1 MSRSPIV
8 GPLQVVAKP
17 LGLLASFTWS
27 NFRWIV
33 LGIGVLFVFVVTVGV
48 TLNFDH
54 PPVVSIQRGYRGTG
68 AIMHYNPRLI
78 QASLERNRL
87 PDPEPAI
94 DPSGQPSSAVYQNI
108 KVLKNLDSDEFLR
121 LMAAFATW
129 NYPEVGCAGCHS
141 VENMADD
148 ALYQKNVARRM
159 IQMVWYINSQW
170 KSHVGNVGV
179 TCYTCHRGQA
189 MPRGVWYTA
198 PSLTRGLAETG
209 TGKNHPS
216 AVAGLTSLPYDP
228 LTPFLLDADQI
239 RVQGTT
245 ALPAGNRES
254 IKQADWTYALMIHF
268 AESLGVSC
276 NYCHN
281 TRAFGEWD
289 QSSPQRVTAWHGIE
303 MVRALNNQIMLPL
316 HDTFPRGRLGTLG
329 DSPKI
334 SCNTCHQGAYKP
346 FYGASPL
353 VGYPELAGPEAGAQ
367 PAGGG
372 AVQ

>member
-1 MSRSPIV
+1 MMRPLTA
-8 GPLQVVAKP
+8 PLQVIAKP
-17 LGLLASFTWS
+17 LGALAGFTWG
-27 NFRWIV
+27 NLRWV
-33 LGIGVLFVFVVTVGV
+33 ALGTAGLLGFVIAVGLAL
-48 TLNFDH
+48 TLSH
-54 PPVVSIQRGYRGTG
+54 PPMVSIQRGYRGTG
-68 AIMHYNPRLI
+68 MILNYDPRLVE
-78 QASLERNRL
+78 ASIGRNRL
-87 PDPEPAI
+87 PDPEPTI

-121 LMAAFATW
+121 LMAAITTW
-129 NYPEVGCAGCHS
+129 VEPETGCAGCHS

-170 KSHVGNVGV
+170 KNHVGGVGV

-189 MPRGVWYTA
+189 VPRGVWFNA
-198 PSLTRGLAETG
+198 PTLREGLAETG
-209 TGKNHPS
+209 AGQNHPS
-216 AVAGLTSLPYDP
+216 AIAGLTALPYDP
-228 LTPFLLDADQI
+228 LTPFLLDAKPI

-245 ALPAGNRES
+245 ALPTGNRAS

-281 TRAFGEWD
+281 SRAFAEWD
-289 QSSPQRVTAWHGIE
+289 QGSPQRVTAWYGIE
-303 MVRALNNQIMLPL
+303 MVRALNRQFMLPL
-316 HDTFPRGRLGTLG
+316 HDTFPRGRLGARG

-353 VGYPELAGPEAGAQ
+353 VGYPELAGPEAAAQ
-367 PAGGG
+367 PAANGT
-372 AVQ
+372 VQ